1 MSGMMGGMSSNPT
14 AAQIY
19 STWYGLDALNKI
31 DTTAV
36 DNANKNMAEYGEQM
50 SQNLGNR
57 PDYVYSVDGSDA
69 ARQRAEQAYYNSM
82 VDNFQPQF
90 EQRRADLETRLANQ
104 GLSVGSE
111 AYQRAI
117 NDLEDAQNQALT
129 NASNQAVLSG
139 QNAFSQSLADAIS
152 SGNFT
157 NTARQMPINEIL
169 TLLSNSPSGYDIA
182 MEKYGILG
190 NMSNTMAQQRAQA
203 QASKNAGLS
212 NALSGAMSGAAAG
225 SAFGPWGAVAGGA
238 LGGLGAFL

>member
-1 MSGMMGGMSSNPT
+1 MSGMMGGMSGNPT
-14 AAQIY
+14 AMQNYAA
-19 STWYGLDALNKI
+19 WYGLNALNKI
-31 DTTAV
+31 DTSAV
-36 DNANKNMAEYGEQM
+36 DNANQNMAKYGEQM

-57 PDYVYSVDGSDA
+57 PDYVYSVNGSDA

-90 EQRRADLETRLANQ
+90 DQRRADLETRLANQ

-111 AYQRAI
+111 AYQRAM
-117 NDLEDAQNQALT
+117 NDLEKEQNQALT

-157 NTARQMPINEIL
+157 NTARQMPIQEIL

-182 MEKYGILG
+182 MDKYSILG
-190 NMSNTMAQQRAQA
+190 NYANTAAQQKAQA
-203 QASKNAGLS
+203 QASKNNFWNGLINAGVT
-212 NALSGAMSGAAAG
+212 AAGMYFGGPAGAAAG
-225 SAFGPWGAVAGGA
+225 KKAAETITGG
-238 LGGLGAFL
+238 

>member
-1 MSGMMGGMSSNPT
+1 MSGMMGGSGGNPT
-14 AAQIY
+14 AAQNY
-19 STWYGLDALNKI
+19 AAWYGLNALNKI

-57 PDYVYSVDGSDA
+57 PDYIYSVDASDA

-82 VDNFQPQF
+82 VNNFQPQF
-90 EQRRADLETRLANQ
+90 DQQRADLETRLANQ

-111 AYQRAI
+111 AYQRAM
-117 NDLEDAQNQALT
+117 NDLTTQQNNAYT
-129 NASNQAVLSG
+129 NAANQAVLSG

-157 NTARQMPINEIL
+157 NTARQMPIQEIL

-182 MEKYGILG
+182 MDKYSILG
-190 NMSNTMAQQRAQA
+190 NYANTAAQQKAQA
-203 QASKNAGLS
+203 QASKNSGLQ
-212 NALSGAMSGAAAG
+212 NALSGALSGAAAG

-238 LGGLGAFL
+238 LGGLGGFL